1 MVGKDIIEM
10 RIKELKRLKIIHEAI
25 EKHITQ
31 KTAASIIGVTER
43 QVQRIIKAVREEGDK
58 GIIHRSRG
66 KASNR
71 RISEKIKDKVLKL
84 YKKN

>member
-43 QVQRIIKAVREEGDK
+43 HVRRIIKAVREEGDK
-58 GIIHRSRG
+58 GIIHKSRG

>member
-43 QVQRIIKAVREEGDK
+43 HVRRIILCLDK
-58 GIIHRSRG
+58 CP
-66 KASNR
+66 
-71 RISEKIKDKVLKL
+71 SEMSIW
-84 YKKN
+84 N